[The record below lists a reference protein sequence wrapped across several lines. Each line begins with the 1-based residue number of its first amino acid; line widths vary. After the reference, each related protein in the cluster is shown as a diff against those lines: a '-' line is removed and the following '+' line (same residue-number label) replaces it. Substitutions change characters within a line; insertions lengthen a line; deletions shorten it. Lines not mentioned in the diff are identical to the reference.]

1 MTYYD
6 FEAFGFSEVELRV
19 LWRQRSLTGSIAAQ
33 ADKTTLLFVAYKLK
47 KQEAMR
53 LGKRALMFMLSDTTK
68 KHHAFVTEEEG
79 GYLVSILKQPDKN
92 KESYVEILVQ
102 EGHYFYDRIRDAVS
116 VLHVADTGTE
126 VEGVGEAFAT
136 GVYHIVIDTDEHNKL
151 KEGK

>member
-1 MTYYD
+1 MRQNIELTRATKIDYLHRCY
-6 FEAFGFSEVELRV
+6 FGYFN
-19 LWRQRSLTGSIAAQ
+19 GA
-33 ADKTTLLFVAYKLK
+33 KTLGQLL
-47 KQEAMR
+47 
-53 LGKRALMFMLSDTTK
+53 MLSDVAK

-79 GYLVSILKQPDKN
+79 GYLVAILKQPDKN
-92 KESYVEILVQ
+92 KESYVEIPVQ
-102 EGHYFYDRIRDAVS
+102 EGHYFYDRIRDAVA